1 MVSLPAMAGLF
12 GLGGAKEKTPTE
24 RLTRAVAR
32 GDIPGA
38 REALQSGA
46 NVQGGKA
53 MRGSVDVG
61 FKHMTPLHV
70 AATNKDLEMMR
81 ILIDAGADVN
91 ARAGELSG
99 VLPLQNAMAL
109 TAAEQ
114 SKTTKT
120 EELSRAEKRR
130 LDAVKLLLDKGADP
144 KRTSRLGGSTLV
156 TAVASR
162 SLPMVNLLLSRG
174 VPPNGE
180 GVLDQPLAELAREND
195 EKSAAIAQALISKG
209 AKLEAPLPPNMET
222 PLSRAA
228 VLGNLH
234 VAKVLVSRGAKVNA
248 TDKFGSTPLHAA
260 AAAGRLEMVKFL
272 LENGA
277 GKKLENLAG
286 ETPLAKARTEAI
298 REALK

>member
-1 MVSLPAMAGLF
+1 MAGLF
-12 GLGGAKEKTPTE
+12 GLGGTKERTPTE
-24 RLTRAVAR
+24 SLIRAVAR
-32 GDIPGA
+32 GDLPGA
-38 REALQSGA
+38 RDALQAGA
-46 NVQGGKA
+46 NIQGGKP
-53 MRGSVDVG
+53 MRGSADTG
-61 FKHMTPLHV
+61 YKQMTPLHV
-70 AATNKDLEMMR
+70 AATNKDLEMMK

-114 SKTTKT
+114 SKATKT
-120 EELSRAEKRR
+120 EDLNRAEKRR
-130 LDAVKLLLDKGADP
+130 LDAVKLLLDNGADP

-174 VPPNGE
+174 VSPNGE
-180 GVLDQPLAELAREND
+180 GIIDQPLAELAREND

-209 AKLEAPLPPNMET
+209 AKLEAHLPPNMET
-222 PLSRAA
+222 PLYRAA

-234 VAKVLVSRGAKVNA
+234 VAKVLVSRGAKINA

-260 AAAGRLEMVKFL
+260 ASAGRVEMVKFL

-277 GKKLENLAG
+277 GKKLENLDG
-286 ETPLAKARTEAI
+286 QKPIDNARTEVI
-298 REALK
+298 RELLK